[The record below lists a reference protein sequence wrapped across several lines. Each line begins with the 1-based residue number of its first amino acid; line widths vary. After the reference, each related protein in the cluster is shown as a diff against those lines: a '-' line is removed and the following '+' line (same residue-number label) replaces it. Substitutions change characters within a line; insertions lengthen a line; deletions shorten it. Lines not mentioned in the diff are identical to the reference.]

1 MTLPRLSLVLGGA
14 ASGKSAF
21 AEGLIKQAHAKPTYI
36 ATSQVFDDE
45 MAAKVAA
52 HKTMRGDD
60 WTTIEEPLDI
70 AAALAKVPN
79 DAPVLIDCATLW
91 LTNVILGEHP
101 LEAAQADFLKAITNA
116 GRPVVVVSNETGQGI
131 VPENALARQFRNAQ
145 GRLNQSIAA
154 EADLVIAVM
163 AGLPMVLKGQLP

>member
-21 AEGLIKQAHAKPTYI
+21 AEGLVKSGPARPTYI
-36 ATSQVFDDE
+36 ATSQVHDDE

-52 HKTMRGDD
+52 HRAMRGED

-70 AAALAKVPN
+70 AAALTTAPA

-91 LTNVILGEHP
+91 LTNVILGEHD
-101 LEAAQADFLKAITNA
+101 LDAAQRDFLAAIAAA

-131 VPENALARQFRNAQ
+131 VPENALARRFRNAQ
-145 GRLNQSIAA
+145 GRLNQAIAA
-154 EADLVIAVM
+154 QADLVVVVM
-163 AGLPMVLKGQLP
+163 AGLPMVLKGKLS